1 MKARTAQGLMKSE
14 IFIALYLFLIS
25 IIGFNLKTSAQGWGF
40 TFNLTQTGPCGSS
53 LPAINL
59 PPIPN
64 VIPTQ
69 AQCEAL
75 RQSILAIRESWPI
88 YDNRGNYIG
97 DCALFY
103 TCTPCSGSDAV
114 TSTDQLSSGNVSF
127 DGQFEGQPF
136 YTSHE
141 SSAFEDWSKDYRQEL
156 ESYGITS
163 ILGNTLNAP
172 HIPLTGDKEFDAFYN
187 NQTANFNPK
196 SSPVNVP
203 ANLDANVVDLSGKQG
218 VVQLLRSPED
228 IKKEND
234 WLQQEKLDNLKPI
247 PKNGELDPI
256 VLEEAPFW
264 TSPDMVSL
272 EIAAVGFAVPFAIA
286 LVPATAIGASVATAE
301 LLATPV
307 MALVS
312 EDYKALTDVLNDK
325 TPASTGT
332 ILINTAKATATDFL
346 FKKIDG
352 GIGNKISNPV
362 VKDIYD
368 KLPGPGAT
376 IYGIWGPKD

>member
-1 MKARTAQGLMKSE
+1 MTTTSPFATFPPTIARSKRSQAFHALPLEGTAVEGNDNVTCLAAVLPGSAAHRMTRVDPLSPSE
-14 IFIALYLFLIS
+14 HFELRD
-25 IIGFNLKTSAQGWGF
+25 
-40 TFNLTQTGPCGSS
+40 
-53 LPAINL
+53 AI
-59 PPIPN
+59 
-64 VIPTQ
+64 
-69 AQCEAL
+69 
-75 RQSILAIRESWPI
+75 
-88 YDNRGNYIG
+88 
-97 DCALFY
+97 
-103 TCTPCSGSDAV
+103 
-114 TSTDQLSSGNVSF
+114 
-127 DGQFEGQPF
+127 
-136 YTSHE
+136 
-141 SSAFEDWSKDYRQEL
+141 
-156 ESYGITS
+156 
-163 ILGNTLNAP
+163 
-172 HIPLTGDKEFDAFYN
+172 
-187 NQTANFNPK
+187 
-196 SSPVNVP
+196 
-203 ANLDANVVDLSGKQG
+203 
-218 VVQLLRSPED
+218 
-228 IKKEND
+228 
-234 WLQQEKLDNLKPI
+234 
-247 PKNGELDPI
+247 DPI